1 MVKVV
6 ASLSLPP
13 SPSPLPPSPSVVCF
27 RLRAVTEVMCQE
39 ETRLVRESPS
49 LSPADRRLLSIYH
62 HSFDDEKVDLNLI
75 LVLLLK
81 LHSDSTEGTSSRSLI
96 LSPHVIA
103 VAHPLFTSSRS
114 LSPHIVAVTHPL
126 TVTFTHLLSHHR
138 GHASSLLMSSRSRI
152 ISDIIVVMNILSS
165 HHCGRPS
172 SLSTSSRSLILS
184 HVIAVTHPL

>member
-1 MVKVV
+1 M
-6 ASLSLPP
+6 
-13 SPSPLPPSPSVVCF
+13 
-27 RLRAVTEVMCQE
+27 
-39 ETRLVRESPS
+39 RESPS

-81 LHSDSTEGTSSRSLI
+81 LHSDSTEGTSSRSII

-103 VAHPLFTSSRS
+103 VARPLFTSSRS
-114 LSPHIVAVTHPL
+114 LSPHVVAVTHPL
-126 TVTFTHLLSHHR
+126 TITVTHLLSHHR

-152 ISDIIVVMNILSS
+152 ISDIVVMNILSS
-165 HHCGRPS
+165 HHCGRTS